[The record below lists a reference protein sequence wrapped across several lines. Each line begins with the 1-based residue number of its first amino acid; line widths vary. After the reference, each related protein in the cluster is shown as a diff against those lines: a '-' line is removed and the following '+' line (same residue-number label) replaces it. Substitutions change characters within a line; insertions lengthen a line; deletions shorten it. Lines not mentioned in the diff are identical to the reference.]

1 MRSHYILRGSLAIA
15 PTTVA
20 MLIVAGCASTEDE
33 AALQRVQ
40 QPLRVEC
47 VDDADAVSD
56 TSWVCPESRTVECR
70 DAEGTD
76 VALILSSPPQEQ
88 QCSDVELSVDPEGPF
103 GLGTHEV
110 EISSNLDGG
119 TVLCEAT
126 LTIVD
131 TTAPTVTPKH
141 VELWPP
147 NHKWHSF
154 SAADCFEIEDAC
166 DDSVEAVVL
175 WATSDEPLDDTGDG
189 NTEPDIQFVGC
200 SEVQLRAER
209 KGNGSGR
216 VYRTGWRFTDD
227 SGNHAE
233 RTCEVIVPHD
243 QGKGEAFADPP
254 ALELVNDASCQPD
267 AG

>member
-1 MRSHYILRGSLAIA
+1 MRRHYILRGSVAIA
-15 PTTVA
+15 PATIA
-20 MLIVAGCASTEDE
+20 LLIVACASTEDE
-33 AALQRVQ
+33 TAPQRVQ

-47 VDDADAVSD
+47 VDDAEAVSD

-70 DAEGTD
+70 DPEGTD
-76 VALILSSPPQEQ
+76 VALILSQPPQDQ
-88 QCSDVELSVDPEGPF
+88 LCSDVELSVDPEGPF
-103 GLGTHEV
+103 GLGTHSI

-131 TTAPTVTPKH
+131 TTAPKVTPKH

-147 NHKWHSF
+147 NHKWHAI

-166 DDSVEAVVL
+166 DASVEASVL
-175 WATSDEPLDDTGDG
+175 WATSDEPLNDTGDA
-189 NTEPDIQFVGC
+189 NTEPDIAFLACDQ
-200 SEVQLRAER
+200 VQLRAER

-216 VYRTGWRFTDD
+216 VYRMAWRFTDD
-227 SGNHAE
+227 AGNSTDS
-233 RTCEVIVPHD
+233 TCEVVVPHD
-243 QGKGEAFADPP
+243 QGNGEAFAEPP
-254 ALELVNDASCQPD
+254 QVELNNNAVCQPD